1 LEIGVFLNCNAHRS
15 LAYAVQQIITQ
26 ELEVERLK
34 RASILTGLD
43 EVNMAKLGNPKIV
56 ENSVQNISSNVVN
69 NTKQFTKDATSLK
82 EIVSLFFFL
91 LSISL
96 YLTIFQVYKDFFGNI
111 ITSGNKNGQ
120 KQNKIMNRI
129 SPKSQE
135 KYSLMKNI
143 LTKHGVW
150 YKYKEGCNNAVRRN
164 VSMKKFL

>member
-1 LEIGVFLNCNAHRS
+1 MEIGVFLNCNAHRS

-82 EIVSLFFFL
+82 EIVSFMCFSFYCQ
-91 LSISL
+91 SL
-96 YLTIFQVYKDFFGNI
+96 YI
-111 ITSGNKNGQ
+111 
-120 KQNKIMNRI
+120 
-129 SPKSQE
+129 
-135 KYSLMKNI
+135 
-143 LTKHGVW
+143 
-150 YKYKEGCNNAVRRN
+150 
-164 VSMKKFL
+164 